1 MKEAGKT
8 SERIFGYLLNLNF
21 WIIMTIGS
29 LISGSIN
36 GYIREGSAYEFLKEV
51 EAIPRNT
58 RHPQSIPANKSPPI
72 K

>member
-36 GYIREGSAYEFLKEV
+36 GYIREGSAHEFLKEV
-51 EAIPRNT
+51 EAIPAPYSWT
-58 RHPQSIPANKSPPI
+58 FCPHEVIFVG
-72 K
+72 